1 MCVVLLCLCQAV
13 VPFPFQVVPNT
24 NGLFQSIGLDSLAG
38 RPTTHTCMYILLCDT
53 AGGKG
58 NRDTAID

>member
-1 MCVVLLCLCQAV
+1 MWLCQAV

-38 RPTTHTCMYILLCDT
+38 RLSVYI
-53 AGGKG
+53 
-58 NRDTAID
+58 